1 MDSPDE
7 GGNQRSSEVLR
18 GHQPLLIEAHCANG
32 LACNGLLLLDL
43 AIRGHQ
49 RSSEVISL
57 ACNGLLLLD
66 LASELLG
73 LILGGTAHLM
83 RQ

>member
-1 MDSPDE
+1 MRE
-7 GGNQRSSEVLR
+7 AIRGHQRSSEVIR
-18 GHQPLLIEAHCANG
+18 GHQRSSEVIRGHQRSSEV
-32 LACNGLLLLDL
+32 
-43 AIRGHQ
+43 IRGHQ

-57 ACNGLLLLD
+57 ACNGLLMLD

>member
-7 GGNQRSSEVLR
+7 GGNQRSSEVIR

-32 LACNGLLLLDL
+32 LT
-43 AIRGHQ
+43 
-49 RSSEVISL
+49 
-57 ACNGLLLLD
+57 CNGLLLLD

>member
-7 GGNQRSSEVLR
+7 GGNQRSSEVIR

-32 LACNGLLLLDL
+32 
-43 AIRGHQ
+43 
-49 RSSEVISL
+49 L